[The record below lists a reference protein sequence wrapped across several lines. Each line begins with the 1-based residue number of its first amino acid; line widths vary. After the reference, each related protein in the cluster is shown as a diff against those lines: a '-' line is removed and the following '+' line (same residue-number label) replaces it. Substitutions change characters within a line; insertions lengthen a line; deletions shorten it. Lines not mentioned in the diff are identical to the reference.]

1 MVRRFFL
8 KAARRRTLE
17 RDLDAELAFHR
28 EMAEAGGNCIPLGSA
43 ARIKE
48 ASGDPWRFTLLES
61 IWLDVVYSVRGLCR
75 CPALVFLAVLA
86 VTLGVGSATAVFS
99 IVNTVLLKPLPV
111 YDPDRLVVLL
121 NTGVGPKGERANS
134 PAASPAKFAH
144 WRAQSSVLEDV
155 SAYVLGA
162 INYGSGDAV
171 EQVRFIQVSED
182 FFRCMGTPILQG
194 RGFTPE
200 EDTPNGPHVALI
212 SQDFWIS
219 RLAGDPRILG
229 QTIELSGDAY
239 TVIGIL
245 AKNPNLSE
253 FGPTPAVV
261 VPFQL
266 DPNSRNQGHYF
277 TVVARLKPGVSLQQ
291 AQARLQASA
300 GEYLAKFHAGL
311 GPRNGFSVMPYQAA
325 AVGNTGSLLMVL
337 MGAVGLVLLI
347 AFTNV
352 ANLLLVRAA
361 GRRREIAI
369 RASIGAGRGRVIR
382 QLLIESVL
390 LSLTGGVLGL
400 LLGYAGI
407 RALLAVN
414 TAGLSRVGENG
425 VAVGMDWRVAG
436 FALAV
441 SLLTGIVFGLFPAL
455 KGSRAD
461 LSSALRDSAGRS
473 GTGLKQ
479 NKVRA
484 ALVVS
489 EVSLAVILLVG
500 SVLLIRTFVAL
511 YSVDPGFDTK
521 NVITMHSSLTGPK
534 FSTPAGVTAAV
545 HDGLERIH
553 ALPGVV
559 AETAACCVPLEG
571 GFMLPINIGGA
582 ATSGP
587 SGKAAGWMSISPGY
601 FDVFKIPVKRGR
613 AFTEADDENSPPVA
627 LINETMAKQYWTD
640 ADPLA
645 DPMQDRVGIVKGVAI
660 QFNDEPARQIIG
672 IVGDIHDTGLNRK
685 PGPIMYVPTAQ
696 LSKAINAP
704 NIPMAWVVRAQTDPA
719 ALIPAM
725 RERVRQATGMPV
737 FDVKSM
743 DEVVALST
751 ARQRFNMLLMTV
763 FAGVAALLAAI
774 GIYGLMAYAVK
785 QRTQDFGIRLAL
797 GAEPGQIRSMVVRQ
811 GLWLALVGVVLG
823 LAGAWALA
831 RSIESLLFGVNPR
844 DPIAFLAVPLA
855 LTMVALLAVW
865 FPARRAG
872 QIDAVEALRYE

>member
-17 RDLDAELAFHR
+17 KELDAELAFHR

-43 ARIKE
+43 SRIKE
-48 ASGDPWRFTLLES
+48 ASGDPWRFGLLES
-61 IWLDVVYSVRGLCR
+61 LWLDVVYSVRGLRR
-75 CPALVFLAVLA
+75 CPALVLLAVLA
-86 VTLGVGSATAVFS
+86 VTLGIGSATAVFS

-111 YDPDRLVVLL
+111 YDPERLVVLL
-121 NTGVGPKGERANS
+121 NTGVGPKGEPATT

-162 INYGSGDAV
+162 MNYGSGDAV

-182 FFRCMGTPILQG
+182 FFRCMGTPILEG
-194 RGFTPE
+194 RGFTSE
-200 EDTPNGPHVALI
+200 EDAPNGPRVALI
-212 SQDFWIS
+212 SQDFWTS
-219 RLAGDPRILG
+219 RLAADPGILG
-229 QTIELSGDAY
+229 RTISLSGDAY

-245 AKNPNLSE
+245 AKNRNLSE

-291 AQARLQASA
+291 AQARLQTSA

-311 GPRNGFSVMPYQAA
+311 GPRNGFSLLPYQEAV
-325 AVGNTGSLLMVL
+325 VGNTGSLLMVL

-347 AFTNV
+347 ACANV

-382 QLLIESVL
+382 QLLTESVL
-390 LSLTGGVLGL
+390 LSLAGGVLGL

-425 VAVGMDWRVAG
+425 AAVGMDWRLAG
-436 FALAV
+436 FALVV
-441 SLLTGIVFGLFPAL
+441 SLVTGIVFGLLPAL

-479 NKVRA
+479 NKIRA
-484 ALVVS
+484 TLVVG

-545 HDGLERIH
+545 RDGLEHIRT
-553 ALPGVV
+553 LPGVV
-559 AETAACCVPLEG
+559 GATAACCVPMEG
-571 GFMLPINIGGA
+571 GFVLPINIGG
-582 ATSGP
+582 TPTNRP

-601 FDVFKIPVKRGR
+601 FDIFKIPVKRGR

-627 LINETMAKQYWTD
+627 LINETMAKLFWKD
-640 ADPLA
+640 ADPL
-645 DPMQDRVGIVKGVAI
+645 QDRVAIPKGVAI
-660 QFNDEPARQIIG
+660 QFNDEPARQIVG

-685 PGPIMYVPTAQ
+685 PGPIMYVPSAQ

-704 NIPMAWVVRAQTDPA
+704 NIPMGWMVRTQTDPA
-719 ALIPAM
+719 ALIPAI
-725 RERVRQATGMPV
+725 REQVRQATGMPV
-737 FDVKSM
+737 FDVRSM
-743 DEVVALST
+743 DEVVSLST

-811 GLWLALVGVVLG
+811 GLWLALAGVVLG

-831 RSIESLLFGVNPR
+831 RFIESLLFGVNAR
-844 DPIAFLAVPLA
+844 DPIAFVAVPLA

-865 FPARRAG
+865 FPAGRAS